1 MIINASG
8 RTDICAFYSDWFI
21 NRIKEGYLDVR
32 NPFYPNQIS
41 RIELN
46 KEKIDAI
53 VFCTKNPIP
62 MMKYLDQLKDYPIL
76 FHITIT
82 SYHKDIEPYVPPKGL
97 LIKKIK
103 ELSTIIGKDNVY
115 LRYDPILLNSKYTI
129 EWHTH
134 YFEELLSKLE
144 KHVSKV
150 IISFID
156 DKKNVQNHQ
165 KELQLQELTDDKINQ
180 IAKEFGAIAK
190 KYKVPI
196 QTCAEK
202 YDLTKYEFQKESC
215 LSLNTVYKL
224 TKKAKGWK
232 QNKNREDCQC
242 VETVDIGAYNTC
254 LHQCKYCYAN
264 YDETKLKINFKQHDP
279 NSSLIIGHI
288 TNKDTIKIRKN

>member
-8 RTDICAFYSDWFI
+8 RTDICAFYSAWFI
-21 NRIKEGYLDVR
+21 NRIKEGYVDVR

-41 RIELN
+41 RIELK

-53 VFCTKNPIP
+53 IFCTKNPIP
-62 MMKYLDQLKDYPIL
+62 MMKHLDQLKEYPIL

-82 SYHKDIEPYVPPKGL
+82 SYQKDIEPYVQPKGL
-97 LIKKIK
+97 LIEKIK
-103 ELSTIIGKDNVY
+103 ELSNIIGKENIF

-144 KHVSKV
+144 NSISKV

-156 DKKNVQNHQ
+156 NKKNVQTH
-165 KELQLQELTDDKINQ
+165 KDELELVELTEDKINQ
-180 IAKEFGAIAK
+180 IAKEFGRISK
-190 KYKVPI
+190 KYNIPI

-202 YDLTKYEFQKESC
+202 YDLTKYGFKNESC
-215 LSLNTVYKL
+215 ISLNTIYKL

-232 QNKNREDCQC
+232 KNKNREDCHC
-242 VETVDIGAYNTC
+242 VETTDIGAYNTC

-264 YDETKLKINFKQHDP
+264 YDETKLKSNNQNHDP

-288 TNKDTIKIRKN
+288 TEKDTIKIRKE